1 MDKIRSWVRLAL
13 LGCWFVIPAPAIALE
28 TINVVLT
35 SKALQYVFL
44 PIAQD
49 RGYMKEEGID
59 LKIVYMQN
67 APGLQALTAGNVQF
81 SGSGAAPW
89 SPFPKAARRSRPYW
103 RSMTRCFNGSS

>member
-13 LGCWFVIPAPAIALE
+13 LGYWLIMPLPANALRQSM
-28 TINVVLT
+28 VLT

-59 LKIVYMQN
+59 LKIVYMRTLP
-67 APGLQALTAGNVQF
+67 AC
-81 SGSGAAPW
+81 
-89 SPFPKAARRSRPYW
+89 KRSRPATFSFPVREQRPGCYIQ
-103 RSMTRCFNGSS
+103 RRRAAQNRVGRQ

>member
-1 MDKIRSWVRLAL
+1 MGKIRGAFFVSL
-13 LGCWFVIPAPAIALE
+13 LMCCFVTPAPATALE
-28 TINVVLT
+28 TISVALT

-49 RGYMKEEGID
+49 HGYMKEEGID

-81 SGSGAAPW
+81 SGFGE
-89 SPFPKAARRSRPYW
+89 
-103 RSMTRCFNGSS
+103 

>member
-13 LGCWFVIPAPAIALE
+13 LGYWFVIPAPAIALE

-67 APGLQALTAGNVQF
+67 APGLQALDRRQRPVFRLREQRPGRHFQRRR
-81 SGSGAAPW
+81 AAQD
-89 SPFPKAARRSRPYW
+89 RI
-103 RSMTRCFNGSS
+103 GGQ

>member
-1 MDKIRSWVRLAL
+1 MNKMRSSVLLSLLAYWL
-13 LGCWFVIPAPAIALE
+13 IVPAPAIALE

-59 LKIVYMQN
+59 LKIVE
-67 APGLQALTAGNVQF
+67 
-81 SGSGAAPW
+81 
-89 SPFPKAARRSRPYW
+89 RSRPAGAH
-103 RSMTRCFNGSS
+103 RRQRAVFRFGE